1 MGLDIRLPI
10 GLMFTI
16 LGPIL
21 LVTGLIDGT
30 RLNLYT
36 GSAMLVFGALMLVL
50 GIFGQ
55 RRENAARRAEEEK
68 EARATHTEP
77 SRDRAEPMK
86 LVA

>member
-21 LVTGLIDGT
+21 VVTGLVNGT
-30 RLNLYT
+30 ILNTYT
-36 GSAMLVFGALMLVL
+36 GSSMFVFGLVMLIF
-50 GIFGQ
+50 GILGQ
-55 RRENAARRAEEEK
+55 RRENANRAAEAAEE
-68 EARATHTEP
+68 ASAVAAVA
-77 SRDRAEPMK
+77 SRESAEPMK